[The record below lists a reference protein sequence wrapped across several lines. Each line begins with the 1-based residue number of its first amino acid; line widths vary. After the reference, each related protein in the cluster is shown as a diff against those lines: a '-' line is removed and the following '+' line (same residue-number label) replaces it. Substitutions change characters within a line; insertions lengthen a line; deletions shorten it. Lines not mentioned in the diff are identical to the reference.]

1 MQVNVENSWIVY
13 VIIAGFAFLGVIFS
27 LFGLFLH
34 LKIKK
39 NQRNCITKI
48 PAVVADVMYDSVSG
62 TWHTGDAVGT
72 FSYFPVYEYAIN
84 GKIFR
89 KRAFVGT
96 AKPEVQKGDRL
107 FLLINPD
114 NPDEYFCPSEKF
126 KQIKII
132 FLGIGIGLISL
143 AIILSLIVLFGFKRS
158 ISML

>member
-62 TWHTGDAVGT
+62 TWHTGDDVGT

-114 NPDEYFCPSEKF
+114 NPDE
-126 KQIKII
+126 
-132 FLGIGIGLISL
+132 
-143 AIILSLIVLFGFKRS
+143 
-158 ISML
+158 